1 MCKSIEVFRMSG
13 AGNLF
18 SVIDNSRYNFNDV
31 ELIELARSL
40 CSLND
45 INDFIAEGL
54 LAVSESSDFDFDV
67 KFLNPDGST
76 GMMCGNGGRCALDF
90 AVNRSISPKNN
101 GLFQFS
107 MADNIYSGKLTG
119 EGVLLILP
127 PPVEIIENKII
138 EIDGKQLKGTFV
150 NVSSDHFV
158 IDHDDLI
165 EMGVEFNIN
174 SINNFAPKI
183 RFHENFG
190 FSGVNVNIYR
200 IVGDMIYL
208 FTYERGVEKVT
219 GACGTGAI
227 STAIHCMIKGSVKLP
242 VMISPPSS
250 IPVTVNFEKD
260 YSGKIKKVYLEG
272 HSEIIRKDF
281 ITISNL

>member
-1 MCKSIEVFRMSG
+1 MSKSIEVFRMSG

-18 SVIDNSRYNFNDV
+18 SVIDNTIYNFNDV

-40 CSLND
+40 CSLNE
-45 INDFIAEGL
+45 INDFNAEGL
-54 LAVSESSDFDFDV
+54 LVVSKSTDFDFDV

-90 AVNRSISPKNN
+90 AVSRSISPKNN
-101 GLFQFS
+101 GLYQFS
-107 MADNIYSGKLTG
+107 MSDNIYSGKLID
-119 EGVLLILP
+119 EGVLLVLP

-138 EIDGKQLKGTFV
+138 EIEGKQLKGTFV

-158 IDHDDLI
+158 VHHDDLI
-165 EMGVEFNIN
+165 DLGVEFNID

-183 RFHENFG
+183 RFNENFG
-190 FSGVNVNIYR
+190 FTGVNVNIYR

-227 STAIHCMIKGSVKLP
+227 STAIHCMIKGIIKLP

-250 IPVTVNFEKD
+250 IPVSVNFEKD

-272 HSEIIRKDF
+272 HSEIIRKDL
-281 ITISNL
+281 ITIS